1 MEEFRE
7 LFLLV
12 KEYIQKQKE
21 SISLGAAESMTRLL
35 FALTVG
41 FLLFLLGS
49 IVLLL
54 GSFALAFWLNE
65 IMDSTTI
72 GFAILAGAILML
84 TIILWLMRR
93 RWILQ
98 PIAKL
103 MVHIFINTDLPQDNT
118 QSSTPQ

>member
-35 FALTVG
+35 FSLTVG

-54 GSFALAFWLNE
+54 GSFALAFWINE
-65 IMDSTTI
+65 VMDSTTI
-72 GFAILAGAILML
+72 GFAILAGVIFML
-84 TIILWLMRR
+84 TIALWLMRR
-93 RWILQ
+93 RWVLQ

>member
-21 SISLGAAESMTRLL
+21 SISLGAAESMARLL
-35 FALTVG
+35 FALTLG

-65 IMDSTTI
+65 VMDSTTI
-72 GFAILAGAILML
+72 GFAILAGAIFML